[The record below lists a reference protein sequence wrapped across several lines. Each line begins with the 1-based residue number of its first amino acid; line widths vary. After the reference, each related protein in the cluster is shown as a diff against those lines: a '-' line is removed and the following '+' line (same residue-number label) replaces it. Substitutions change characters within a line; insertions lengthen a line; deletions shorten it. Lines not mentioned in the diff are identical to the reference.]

1 VNGGVFTQTALFDKA
16 KGILMKQRHLEE
28 DEAYGSLRKLA
39 MTRGKTIAQVSQDL
53 IDSASLLF

>member
-1 VNGGVFTQTALFDKA
+1 
-16 KGILMKQRHLEE
+16 MKQRHLEE